1 MSHQKVIDSL
11 INQIKNP
18 EANQPILADRKLKKN
33 LTPEV
38 GWLLMQM
45 HSQIRVLEIV
55 APGSSRLSSATR
67 HMTRAIEI
75 IAENGQ
81 DARSFSGMKKL
92 DYYRKLAVCAMGVDT
107 QAPGASNRREPIEGE
122 RIVAKPTLKGYDL
135 MFADRRLAR
144 KLAKTH
150 KRGGTS
156 VVLLHQARTALDVS
170 RGQLGKI
177 KQVMQDAHR
186 SGEPIDKLAS
196 SELVTLARTLE
207 EVTIPSQEKAVQ
219 HLSKIVDATREIE
232 SSLNQR
238 ILNKRLNDTTKE
250 LLGEMKQTKVTGNSG
265 DNGERSASLSLETL
279 NAYDEISESEKTLA
293 SLGNEAYLKR
303 LIGD

>member
-1 MSHQKVIDSL
+1 MSHQEAVDALIDKL
-11 INQIKNP
+11 KNP
-18 EANQPILADRKLKKN
+18 ETNKPILTGRKLKKN

-45 HSQIRVLEIV
+45 HSQVRVLKIV
-55 APGSSRLSSATR
+55 APDSKRLSSATR
-67 HMTRAIEI
+67 HMIRAIET
-75 IAENGQ
+75 IAENGHA
-81 DARSFSGMKKL
+81 ARSSNGMKKL

-122 RIVAKPTLKGYDL
+122 RVVAKPALKGYDL

-144 KLAKTH
+144 RLEKTH
-150 KRGGTS
+150 KRGGTN
-156 VVLLHQARTALDVS
+156 VVLLYQAQRTLDAS

-196 SELVTLARTLE
+196 SELVTLARSLE
-207 EVTIPSQEKAVQ
+207 EVTIPSQEKAVL
-219 HLSKIVDATREIE
+219 HLSKIVDATLEIE
-232 SSLNQR
+232 STLNQR
-238 ILNKRLNDTTKE
+238 ILNKRLNDTTKT
-250 LLGEMKQTKVTGNSG
+250 LLDEMKRVKVSGNIG
-265 DNGERSASLSLETL
+265 DNGERSANLSLETL
-279 NAYDEISESEKTLA
+279 NAYEEISESEKTLA

-303 LIGD
+303 LISE

>member
-1 MSHQKVIDSL
+1 
-11 INQIKNP
+11 
-18 EANQPILADRKLKKN
+18 
-33 LTPEV
+33 
-38 GWLLMQM
+38 MQM

-250 LLGEMKQTKVTGNSG
+250 LLGEMKQAKVTGNSG

>member
-1 MSHQKVIDSL
+1 
-11 INQIKNP
+11 
-18 EANQPILADRKLKKN
+18 
-33 LTPEV
+33 
-38 GWLLMQM
+38 
-45 HSQIRVLEIV
+45 
-55 APGSSRLSSATR
+55 
-67 HMTRAIEI
+67 
-75 IAENGQ
+75 
-81 DARSFSGMKKL
+81 
-92 DYYRKLAVCAMGVDT
+92 
-107 QAPGASNRREPIEGE
+107 
-122 RIVAKPTLKGYDL
+122 

-250 LLGEMKQTKVTGNSG
+250 LLGEMKQVKVTGNSG